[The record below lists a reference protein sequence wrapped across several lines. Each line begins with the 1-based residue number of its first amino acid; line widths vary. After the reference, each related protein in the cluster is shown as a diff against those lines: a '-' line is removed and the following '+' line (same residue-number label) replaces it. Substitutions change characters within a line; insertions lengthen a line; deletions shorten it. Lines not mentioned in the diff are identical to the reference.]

1 MSITKAGTTRAE
13 ADAATKAAVAHA
25 VSLQRRI
32 LRLRATIK
40 MAEEARNV
48 VIRYAAMLGAERK
61 ATAEEIGIS
70 RASLYLILEDPDAG
84 DREVFQWIEDQQSY
98 AHYLWDLNGRQ
109 GSIDDYWPL
118 AD

>member
-1 MSITKAGTTRAE
+1 
-13 ADAATKAAVAHA
+13 
-25 VSLQRRI
+25 
-32 LRLRATIK
+32 

-84 DREVFQWIEDQQSY
+84 DREVFERVKDQEAY
-98 AHYLWDLNGRQ
+98 AHYLWNLNGRQ
-109 GSIDDYWPL
+109 GVIDDYWPL